1 MNSKKMVA
9 VVILASLL
17 FSLTACGKDRVR
29 ISRNS
34 LYVEDIILPI
44 RQGYQFAEDIY
55 SVTDTEAGY
64 DIVVHL
70 ERCEDG
76 EIIQEGRRPGNG
88 DRLED
93 QSDESDGEAACH

>member
-1 MNSKKMVA
+1 MNSKKMIV

-44 RQGYQFAEDIY
+44 RQGYRFAEDCY
-55 SVTDTEAGY
+55 SINNTEAGY

-70 ERCEDG
+70 ERCE
-76 EIIQEGRRPGNG
+76 E
-88 DRLED
+88 
-93 QSDESDGEAACH
+93 EAHGLD